1 MKPLTFTNNKG
12 DFKLSQAENIS
23 SLYFPLASEI
33 GLKSAVTPNL
43 GGDAKINQDTFL
55 LEPVSVDNLHN
66 NRSTRNF
73 GSVTI
78 MEMSFLQ
85 QVHQHSK
92 KPSDFPIRKKKT
104 LLRLALCGT
113 KLSAQQQTC
122 R

>member
-55 LEPVSVDNLHN
+55 LEPVSVTISIIIAQ
-66 NRSTRNF
+66 RVIF

-85 QVHQHSK
+85 QVHQHGKS
-92 KPSDFPIRKKKT
+92 PQIFR
-104 LLRLALCGT
+104 
-113 KLSAQQQTC
+113 
-122 R
+122 